1 MGIKNLGYV
10 ILEMQDPKG
19 WADFAVNVLGFGIG
33 DVEGDTY
40 YLRMDNS
47 AYRYMIRKGDVDRFV
62 SAGYQVD
69 DLDAVAAQLEA
80 DGVSVT
86 RGNEADAEARK
97 VSNFISFSDPSGNVA
112 ECFDNMMADNRAF
125 TPGHGITEF
134 NTGEMGLGHLVLP
147 APESD
152 ATIAFYEKLGFGCSD
167 DLTLPAFAEGLPD
180 QRIYFMHADNPRHH
194 TLGLYNFPN
203 PTGVVHVMV
212 EVNTIDEVGMCMDR
226 VKAAGLHI
234 FASLGRH
241 ANDEM
246 VSFYFFAP
254 GGIGIEVGYEGK
266 QIKDWSQFTPTK
278 STTGDIWGHEY
289 DFPVV
294 GE

>member
-10 ILEMQDPKG
+10 ILEMTDPKA
-19 WADFAVNVLGFGIG
+19 WADFAVDVLGFGIG
-33 DVEGDTY
+33 EVDGEIY
-40 YLRMDNS
+40 YLRMDNH
-47 AYRYMIRKGDVDRFV
+47 AYRYMVRKGTADRLV

-69 DLDAVAAQLEA
+69 DLDALEA
-80 DGVSVT
+80 ALSARGVDVSRVS
-86 RGNEADAEARK
+86 EADAATRK
-97 VSNFISFSDPSGNVA
+97 VSNAITFTDPSGNVA
-112 ECFDNMMADNRAF
+112 ECFDHMMADARAF

-152 ATIAFYEKLGFGCSD
+152 STIAFYEALGFSCSD

-203 PTGVVHVMV
+203 PTGVIHVMV
-212 EVNTIDEVGMCMDR
+212 EVNTIDEVGICMDR

-241 ANDEM
+241 SNDEM
-246 VSFYFFAP
+246 VSFYFFGP

-266 QIKDWSQFTPTK
+266 QVKDWSQFAPTK
-278 STTGDIWGHEY
+278 STSGDIWGHEY

-294 GE
+294 E